1 MPADLGTNATVTFAN
16 SSFNAFITDISWDGI
31 TRPSIDTTYLGT
43 SGGRTFIPG
52 DLYDPGSMT
61 LQIQYDINKAIPYGS
76 TAETITFAPP
86 VAPGYMTAGSW
97 VAVGFVTDVGIQIP
111 LEGMMTGSVTIK
123 FTGTIATTS
132 ATT

>member
-1 MPADLGTNATVTFAN
+1 MPADIGTNATVTFAN
-16 SSFNAFITDISWDGI
+16 SSFNMFITDISWDGI
-31 TRPSIDTTYLGT
+31 TRPAIQTTYLGT
-43 SGGRTFIPG
+43 SGAHTFMPG
-52 DLYDPGSMT
+52 DLYDAGSMT
-61 LQIQYDINKAIPYGS
+61 LQCQWDINKAIPYGS

-97 VAVGFVTDVGIQIP
+97 VAVGFITDAGVQVP
-111 LEGMMTGSVTIK
+111 LEDMMTATVTIK